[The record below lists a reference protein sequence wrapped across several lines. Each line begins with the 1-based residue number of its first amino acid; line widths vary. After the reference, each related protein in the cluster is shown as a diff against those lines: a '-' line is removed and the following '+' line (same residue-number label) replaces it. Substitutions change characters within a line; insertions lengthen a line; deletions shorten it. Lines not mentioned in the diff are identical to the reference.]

1 MQTVRNCTFETLIT
15 YQLIMKVLVL
25 YDYPP
30 SPGGL
35 ATQGDLLYKGLR
47 ELGVDARAVH
57 FESAQEKEWY
67 YRWFEPDVVVGVGYW
82 GHTPQLVLHPQRY
95 GVQPVPWLVADGYIA
110 NYQEV
115 LNALPLI
122 LVTSHWV
129 KEMYVRDGINGDI
142 IEVLPV
148 GCDTDAFMPYDK
160 NDPKILAVRES
171 LGVSPDQLMI
181 LTVGG
186 DAASKGAQEVMQAL
200 AIIDTQAPDW
210 KYVCKVWPQPR
221 TKNQNLLDLELAT
234 QLGIEKNVTYATNTI
249 SRNFMPYL
257 IAACDIYAAPS
268 RLEGFG
274 MPQVEAG
281 ACEKPVIGIKA
292 MGMLDTLIDDETALL
307 AGIAHKTVVNQVILG
322 EESGYEDKH
331 TIVFKEPRTVDYRA
345 NVQDIA
351 QDLLTLM
358 NDRALRERMGKAARQ
373 RVVEHFDYRVVAK
386 RFVEIMTD
394 RLGIK

>member
-1 MQTVRNCTFETLIT
+1 
-15 YQLIMKVLVL
+15 MKVLVL

-35 ATQGDLLYKGLR
+35 ATQGDLLYRGLC
-47 ELGVDARAVH
+47 ELGVDTHAAH

-95 GVQPVPWLVADGYIA
+95 GIRAVPWLVADGYIA
-110 NYQEV
+110 NFQEV
-115 LNALPLI
+115 LNELPLI
-122 LVTSHWV
+122 LVTSNWV
-129 KEMYVRDGINGDI
+129 KEMYVRDGIKPDN

-148 GCDTDAFMPYDK
+148 GCDTNSFVPFK
-160 NDPKILAVRES
+160 KTDPKIIAVRES
-171 LGVSPDQLMI
+171 LGISPDQLMI

-186 DAASKGAQEVMQAL
+186 DATSKGAQEVMHAL
-200 AIIDTQAPDW
+200 AIIDTKAPDW

-221 TKNQNLLDLELAT
+221 TKAQNLMDLELAT
-234 QLGIEKNVTYATNTI
+234 RLGLEKNITYATNTI
-249 SRNFMPYL
+249 SRSFMPYL
-257 IAACDIYAAPS
+257 IGACDIYAAPS

-292 MGMLDTLIDDETALL
+292 MGMLDTLIHGKTALL
-307 AGIAHKTVVNQVILG
+307 ANVSQRIIVNEVILG
-322 EESGYEDKH
+322 EESGYENNHK
-331 TIVFKEPRTVDYRA
+331 VQFEKPRTVDYRA

-351 QDLLTLM
+351 KYLLKLM
-358 NDRALRERMGKAARQ
+358 TDEKLREDLGKAGRKN
-373 RVVEHFDYRVVAK
+373 VVANFDYKIVAQK
-386 RFVEIMTD
+386 FIDIVQN
-394 RLGIK
+394 RLGIN

>member
-1 MQTVRNCTFETLIT
+1 
-15 YQLIMKVLVL
+15 MKVLVL

-35 ATQGDLLYKGLR
+35 ATQGDLLYKGL
-47 ELGVDARAVH
+47 LGMGVDAHAVH

-82 GHTPQLVLHPQRY
+82 GHTPQLILHPQRY
-95 GVQPVPWLVADGYIA
+95 GIQPVPWLVADGYIA

-122 LVTSHWV
+122 LVTSNWV
-129 KEMYVRDGINGDI
+129 KEMYVRDGISGDK

-148 GCDTDAFMPYDK
+148 GCDTDSFVPFGKD
-160 NDPKILAVRES
+160 DPRILAVREA
-171 LGVSPDQLMI
+171 LGISNNQLMI

-200 AIIDTQAPDW
+200 AIIDAKAPDW

-221 TKNQNLLDLELAT
+221 TKAQNLLDLELAIK
-234 QLGIEKNVTYATNTI
+234 LGIEKNVTYTTNTI

-257 IAACDIYAAPS
+257 IGACDIYAAPS

-274 MPQVEAG
+274 MPQVESG
-281 ACEKPVIGIKA
+281 ACGKPVISMNA
-292 MGMLDTLIDDETALL
+292 MGMLDTLVHLETALL
-307 AGIAHKTVVNQVILG
+307 ANVARKIVVDHVLLG
-322 EESGYEDKH
+322 TESGFEGQH
-331 TIVFKEPRTVDYRA
+331 TISFEKPRTVDYRA
-345 NVQDIA
+345 DVQDIA
-351 QDLLTLM
+351 RYLM
-358 NDRALRERMGKAARQ
+358 VLMRDKELRDRMGKAGRE
-373 RVVEHFDYRVVAK
+373 RVVANFDYRVVAK
-386 RFVEIMTD
+386 RFIQIISEK
-394 RLGIK
+394 LGIK